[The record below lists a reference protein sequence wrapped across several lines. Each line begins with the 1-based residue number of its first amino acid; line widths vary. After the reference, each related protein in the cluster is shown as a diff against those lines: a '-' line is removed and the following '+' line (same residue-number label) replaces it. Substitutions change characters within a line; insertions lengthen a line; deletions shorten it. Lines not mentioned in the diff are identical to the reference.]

1 MRYIALIAILL
12 TSASGQVQAPNV
24 AYDSMPAGSNLTDP
38 ESAALTSSLKWSPA
52 TAQVKLGGST
62 RIQLQDGSGRVL
74 ASVRLSWTSLDSSRI
89 AGFTLVLEN
98 SSRCLFTSSA
108 ELKTPDDETVV
119 TSKDWQSWTSQKH
132 PAPGRANELSTGIV
146 LAKASAVL
154 ELRPADPRSAG
165 TLSQCR
171 TAQISP
177 AKSPFDGA
185 WIITTPGGPRPL
197 EATFEVDGTK
207 LRGAMKLG
215 TGALVPISSGKVE
228 GNRISFSFPGGNKRA
243 LFLSGSL
250 NGDVIEMELAL
261 GPNEYGSPFSAK
273 RK

>member
-1 MRYIALIAILL
+1 MRYVALIPVLL
-12 TSASGQVQAPNV
+12 TSAPAQVEAPNV
-24 AYDSMPAGSNLTDP
+24 VYDSM
-38 ESAALTSSLKWSPA
+38 LKWSPE

-62 RIQLQDGSGRVL
+62 QIQLQDGSGKAL
-74 ASVRLSWTSLDSSRI
+74 ASVRLTWSSQEGPA

-98 SSRCLFTSSA
+98 SSRCVFTSSA
-108 ELKTPDDETVV
+108 ELQTPDGETVV
-119 TSKDWQSWTSQKH
+119 TSKDWQSWTGQKN
-132 PAPGRANELSTGIV
+132 PAPGRANEFSTEIS
-146 LAKASAVL
+146 LAKASTVL

-171 TAQISP
+171 TAQMAAS
-177 AKSPFDGA
+177 KSPFDGA

-197 EATFEVDGTK
+197 EATFEVDGTQLK
-207 LRGAMKLG
+207 GAMKLG

-228 GNRISFSFPGGNKRA
+228 GNRISFSFPGENKRA

-261 GPNEYGSPFSAK
+261 APNEYGSPFSAK